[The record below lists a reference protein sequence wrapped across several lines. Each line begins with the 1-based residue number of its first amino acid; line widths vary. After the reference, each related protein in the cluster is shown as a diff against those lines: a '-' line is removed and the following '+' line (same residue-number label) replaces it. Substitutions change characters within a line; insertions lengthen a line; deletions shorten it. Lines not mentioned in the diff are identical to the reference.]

1 MGEMSAT
8 AEPKL
13 TDTAIQHLDQPTH
26 RKEEPV
32 SFEED
37 LSAVDPSIDF
47 SAEIEQ
53 LTKAA
58 TPESESAETPVK
70 VPPRKLSGEAPAGAN
85 ATNFFLHH

>member
-32 SFEED
+32 SLEED
-37 LSAVDPSIDF
+37 LSAVDPTIDF

-58 TPESESAETPVK
+58 TPVK
-70 VPPRKLSGEAPAGAN
+70 VQSRKLSGEAPAGAN